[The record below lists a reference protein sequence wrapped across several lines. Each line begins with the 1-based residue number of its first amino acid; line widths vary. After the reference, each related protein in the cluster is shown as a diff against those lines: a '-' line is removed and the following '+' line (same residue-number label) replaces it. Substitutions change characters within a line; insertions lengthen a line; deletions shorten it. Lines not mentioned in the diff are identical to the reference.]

1 MKRIVVI
8 LLLLPL
14 LVSCGS
20 KDTIIQSLY
29 DISGAPLVYDDSGAT
44 KILQVAA
51 VCMRCS
57 KDKETNLL
65 AMEDMI
71 DSIVAEHS
79 VPVQTID
86 LIVFGETILGWYYD
100 PADPQ
105 GYQSGLAEPI
115 PDPPDAVPVAPADSA
130 LVRIATKAV
139 DHNIYIVFGMGESY
153 DGQLYN
159 TQVLLAP
166 DGTVQA
172 KHRKVHLI
180 DTDEAGG
187 FTPAVRSAADP
198 LSLTITDINGIS
210 AAMLICADVSDC
222 WLATQINEQGVDLII
237 HSLASF
243 EPAFTIDAVSRQ
255 FNAWEIFANRC
266 GQEADT
272 DYAGNCYVADPAGT
286 IRVGGEGGQRYEYAV
301 VRVY

>member
-1 MKRIVVI
+1 MKRILVF
-8 LLLLPL
+8 LLLFPL
-14 LVSCGS
+14 MVSCGS

-44 KILQVAA
+44 KTLHVAA
-51 VCMRCS
+51 VCMCCS
-57 KDKETNLL
+57 KDKADNLTN
-65 AMEDMI
+65 MEAMI
-71 DSIVAEHS
+71 DLIVADHS
-79 VPVQTID
+79 EID

-105 GYQSGLAEPI
+105 VYQWGLAEQI
-115 PDPPDAVPVAPADSA
+115 PDSPPYDTAVA
-130 LVRIATKAV
+130 RIATKA
-139 DHNIYIVFGMGESY
+139 DTHNIHVVFGMGEL
-153 DGQLYN
+153 DGGQLYN

-187 FTPAVRSAADP
+187 FTPALRSAADA
-198 LSLTITDINGIS
+198 LSLTITDINGIH
-210 AAMLICADVSDC
+210 AAMLICADVSDY
-222 WLATQINEQGVDLII
+222 WLATEINERGVDLII

-272 DYAGNCYVADPAGT
+272 DYAGNCYIADPAGT
-286 IRVGGEGGQRYEYAV
+286 VRAGGEGAQRYEYTI

>member
-1 MKRIVVI
+1 MRRILVF
-8 LLLLPL
+8 LLFFPL

-44 KILQVAA
+44 KTLHAA
-51 VCMRCS
+51 SVCMRCS
-57 KDKETNLL
+57 KDKADNLTD
-65 AMEDMI
+65 MEAMI
-71 DSIVAEHS
+71 DLIAADHPE
-79 VPVQTID
+79 ID
-86 LIVFGETILGWYYD
+86 LIVFGETILGWYCD

-130 LVRIATKAV
+130 LVRIAALA
-139 DHNIYIVFGMGESY
+139 DSYDIHIVFGIGEL
-153 DGQLYN
+153 DGGQLYN

-187 FTPAVRSAADP
+187 FTPAVRSTADP
-198 LSLTITDINGIS
+198 LSLTITDINGIR
-210 AAMLICADVSDC
+210 AAMLICADVSDY
-222 WLATQINEQGVDLII
+222 WLATQINERGVDLII

>member
-1 MKRIVVI
+1 MRRILVF
-8 LLLLPL
+8 LLFFPL

-29 DISGAPLVYDDSGAT
+29 DISGAPLMYDDSGAT
-44 KILQVAA
+44 KFLHAAA
-51 VCMRCS
+51 VCMRCA
-57 KDKETNLL
+57 KDKAENLTD
-65 AMEDMI
+65 MEAMI
-71 DSIVAEHS
+71 DLIVADHPE
-79 VPVQTID
+79 VD
-86 LIVFGETILGWYYD
+86 LIVFGETILGWYHD

-105 GYQSGLAEPI
+105 GYQWDLAEPI
-115 PDPPDAVPVAPADSA
+115 PGPAVAQIA
-130 LVRIATKAV
+130 VRAASY
-139 DHNIYIVFGMGESY
+139 NIYIAFGMGEL
-153 DGQLYN
+153 DGGKLYN

-198 LSLTITDINGIS
+198 FSLTITDIDGIR
-210 AAMLICADVSDC
+210 AAMLICADVSDY
-222 WLATQINEQGVDLII
+222 WLATQINERGVDLIV

-255 FNAWEIFANRC
+255 FNAWAIFANRC
-266 GQEADT
+266 GREADT
-272 DYAGNCYVADPAGT
+272 DYAGNCYIADPAGT
-286 IRVGGEGGQRYEYAV
+286 IRAGGEGGQRWEYAV

>member
-1 MKRIVVI
+1 MKRILVF

-20 KDTIIQSLY
+20 KNTIIQSLY

-44 KILQVAA
+44 KTLHAAA

-57 KDKETNLL
+57 KDKADNLTNMV
-65 AMEDMI
+65 AMI
-71 DSIVAEHS
+71 DSIVDDHS
-79 VPVQTID
+79 EID

-105 GYQSGLAEPI
+105 GYQLGLAEQI
-115 PDPPDAVPVAPADSA
+115 PGSAVAS
-130 LVRIATKAV
+130 IAAKAFS
-139 DHNIYIVFGMGESY
+139 HGIYIVFGMGEL
-153 DGQLYN
+153 DGGQLYN
-159 TQVLLAP
+159 TQVLLSP

-187 FTPAVRSAADP
+187 FTPAVRSATDP
-198 LSLTITDINGIS
+198 FSLTTTDINGIH
-210 AAMLICADVSDC
+210 AAMLICADVSDY
-222 WLATQINEQGVDLII
+222 WMATEINEQGVDLII

-266 GQEADT
+266 GREGDT
-272 DYAGNCYVADPAGT
+272 DYAGNCYIADPAGT
-286 IRVGGEGGQRYEYAV
+286 IRAGGEGAQRYEYAV

>member
-1 MKRIVVI
+1 MKRT
-8 LLLLPL
+8 LLFVLLVPL
-14 LVSCGS
+14 FVSCGS
-20 KDTIIQSLY
+20 EDTIIQSLY

-44 KILQVAA
+44 KSLHVAS

-57 KDKETNLL
+57 KDKEENLTN
-65 AMEDMI
+65 MEEMI
-71 DSIVAEHS
+71 DRIVAERTE
-79 VPVQTID
+79 VE

-100 PADPQ
+100 PESPQ
-105 GYQSGLAEPI
+105 GYQWGLAEQI
-115 PDPPDAVPVAPADSA
+115 TDPPPAGSAVERIAARADSHDIH
-130 LVRIATKAV
+130 V
-139 DHNIYIVFGMGESY
+139 VFGMGELDS
-153 DGQLYN
+153 GVLYN

-180 DTDEAGG
+180 DTDESAG
-187 FTPAVRSAADP
+187 FTAAARSTADP
-198 LSLTITDINGIS
+198 FSLTITDLNGIS
-210 AAMLICADVSDC
+210 AAMLICADVSDT
-222 WLATQINEQGVDLII
+222 WLSTQINERGVDLII

-266 GQEADT
+266 GREADT
-272 DYAGNCYVADPAGT
+272 DYAGNCYIADPAGT
-286 IRVGGEGGQRYEYAV
+286 IRAGGEGGQRYEYSV

>member
-1 MKRIVVI
+1 MKRILVF
-8 LLLLPL
+8 LLFFLL

-44 KILQVAA
+44 KTLHVAS

-57 KDKETNLL
+57 KVKADNLTNMET
-65 AMEDMI
+65 MI
-71 DSIVAEHS
+71 DLIVADHPE
-79 VPVQTID
+79 ID

-100 PADPQ
+100 PVDPQ
-105 GYQSGLAEPI
+105 GYQSGLAEQI
-115 PDPPDAVPVAPADSA
+115 PDPPDTVPVAPADSA

-139 DHNIYIVFGMGESY
+139 DRGVHIVFGMGELV
-153 DGQLYN
+153 GEQLYN

-166 DGTVQA
+166 DRTVQA
-172 KHRKVHLI
+172 KHRKIHFV

-198 LSLTITDINGIS
+198 LSLTITDINGIR

-222 WLATQINEQGVDLII
+222 WLATQINEQGADLII

-272 DYAGNCYVADPAGT
+272 DYAGNCYIADPAGT
-286 IRVGGEGGQRYEYAV
+286 IRVGGEGDQRYEYAV
-301 VRVY
+301 VRVH

>member
-1 MKRIVVI
+1 MKRILVF
-8 LLLLPL
+8 LLLFPL

-20 KDTIIQSLY
+20 KNTIIQSLY

-44 KILQVAA
+44 KTLHAAA

-57 KDKETNLL
+57 KDKADNLTNMV
-65 AMEDMI
+65 AMI
-71 DSIVAEHS
+71 DSIVDDHS
-79 VPVQTID
+79 EID

-105 GYQSGLAEPI
+105 GYQLSLAEPI
-115 PDPPDAVPVAPADSA
+115 PDPPDAVPVTPVDSA
-130 LVRIATKAV
+130 LVRVATKAF
-139 DHNIYIVFGMGESY
+139 DHNIYIVFGMGELV
-153 DGQLYN
+153 GGKLYN

-166 DGTVQA
+166 DRTVQA
-172 KHRKVHLI
+172 KHRKIHLI
-180 DTDEAGG
+180 DTDEAEG

-198 LSLTITDINGIS
+198 LSLTITDINGIR

-222 WLATQINEQGVDLII
+222 WLATEINEQGVDLII

-266 GQEADT
+266 GQEAET

-286 IRVGGEGGQRYEYAV
+286 IRAGGEGDERYEYAA